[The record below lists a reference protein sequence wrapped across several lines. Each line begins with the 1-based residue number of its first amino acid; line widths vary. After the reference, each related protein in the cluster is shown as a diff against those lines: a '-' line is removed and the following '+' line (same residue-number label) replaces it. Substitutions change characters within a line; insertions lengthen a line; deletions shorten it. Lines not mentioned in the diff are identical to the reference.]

1 MEIVQSWMAFPP
13 AKVNLGLFVAGKRP
27 DGFHDLASFFVPI
40 SGAQGW
46 TDVLELD
53 VLSGRSERGARLQ
66 LDGIAIPGA
75 SQENLVLRAYH
86 LLDTHFGQ
94 TLPDVDFRLTKKIP
108 TGAGLGGGSADG
120 TFALR
125 LLNSA
130 LALGLEDNDLLSFA
144 EQLGSDCPFFI
155 QDDPAWV
162 TGRGECIEPLPEL
175 FDALKDH
182 HIAVIHPG
190 IHVSTAEAFA
200 GITPRTNAPDVRDC
214 IEKPVEEWATC
225 GLVNDFQAG
234 VTAQHPE
241 IDEALAIVSEG
252 ALFASMT
259 GTGSAVYGI
268 FRTAAEAEGVA
279 REGAD
284 RGWSAHAGP
293 IAG

>member
-1 MEIVQSWMAFPP
+1 MAFPP

-27 DGFHDLASFFVPI
+27 DGFHDLASFFVPL
-40 SGAQGW
+40 SGARGW

-53 VLSGRSERGARLQ
+53 VLSGRFERGVRLQ
-66 LDGIAIPGA
+66 MDGIAIPGA
-75 SQENLVLRAYH
+75 SRENLVLRAYH
-86 LLDTHFGQ
+86 LLDAHFGH
-94 TLPDVDFRLTKKIP
+94 TLPDVDFRLNKKIP

-125 LLNSA
+125 MLNSA
-130 LALGLEDNDLLSFA
+130 LSLGLEDNDLLTFA

-162 TGRGECIEPLPEL
+162 TGRGECIEPAPEL
-175 FDALKDH
+175 FDALRGH
-182 HIAVIHPG
+182 HIAVVHPG

-200 GITPRTNAPDVRDC
+200 GITPRADVPEIRDC
-214 IEKPVEEWATC
+214 IEKPVEEWAAC
-225 GLVNDFQAG
+225 GLVNDFQPG
-234 VTAQHPE
+234 ITAQHPE
-241 IDEALAIVSEG
+241 IAEALAAVSEG

-268 FRTAAEAEGVA
+268 FKTAADAERVA
-279 REGAD
+279 RSGAD

-293 IAG
+293 LG